1 MEKNKN
7 ESGRAIGGKARARKM
22 TPEERSQS
30 ARKAAL
36 AKSALNKI
44 PMATHYGEMAIG
56 ELEISCAVLPDGSRV
71 LSQRGVSKALGRRHG
86 GADYK
91 RQELED
97 GGGKLPVY
105 LGAKNLIPFISD
117 ELRSV
122 VSNFVTYKMMGK
134 AGVSIA
140 QGVPASLLPQICDVW
155 LKARD
160 AGALLKSQ
168 LPIATRADILMRG
181 LAHVGIIALVDEAT
195 GYQRDREKDALAKI
209 LEAFVA
215 KEIQPWIK
223 TFPADYYENLFRLRG
238 LEYPPENPR
247 FRPQYFG
254 VLTNDIVYKRLAPG
268 VLEEL
273 KKQAAK
279 GNKGTKLHQ
288 NLTPNIGHQKLREHL
303 ASVTTIMK
311 LSDKYT
317 DFIANLNRLHPRF
330 DSTFPLDLQDEDQ

>member
-1 MEKNKN
+1 MENKA
-7 ESGRAIGGKARARKM
+7 EGKAKGGKARASKM

-44 PMATHYGEMAIG
+44 PMATHYGDMAIG

-91 RQELED
+91 RQDNED

-105 LGAKNLIPFISD
+105 LGAKNLNPFISD
-117 ELRSV
+117 ELRLV
-122 VSNFVTYKMMGK
+122 VNNLVSYKMMGK
-134 AGVSIA
+134 AGVSVA
-140 QGVPASLLPQICDVW
+140 QGVSASVLPQICDVW

-168 LPIATRADILMRG
+168 LPIAQRADILMRG

-223 TFPADYYENLFRLRG
+223 TFPAEYYENLFRLRG
-238 LEYPPENPR
+238 LDYPPENPR

-254 VLTNDIVYKRLAPG
+254 VLTNDIVYKRIAPG

-273 KKQAAK
+273 KKQASK
-279 GNKGTKLHQ
+279 GSKGTKLHQ
-288 NLTPNIGHQKLREHL
+288 GLTPNIGHQKLREHL
-303 ASVTTIMK
+303 ASVITIMR
-311 LSDKYT
+311 LSDKYPE
-317 DFIANLNRLHPRF
+317 FISKLNRLHPRF
-330 DSTFPLDLQDEDQ
+330 DSSYSLDLNDEDQ